1 MRDSQVGTAL
11 LLSLVAFGPV
21 RGAAAPT
28 DSTPGTAVPAHPG
41 KAVYDRACAICHD
54 HPGITRAPAFEALK
68 GMRYGTLHFELTEG
82 KMQAQAAGLTVAE
95 RASLMDY
102 LVGRNVTDDRWV
114 EKMMCGADRG
124 AMNLSVV
131 PTVAGF
137 GFDRE
142 NQRRLTRRQAGLR
155 TNDFKDM
162 ELAWALA
169 FPNATTMR
177 AQAAIVGSIV
187 FLPVSDYGQLYAIDV
202 SREKPCF
209 RWVFRND
216 IPLRTGAAF
225 GVLPGSGRK
234 VLIFGDVAPLV
245 HMIDAMTGQEIWHQ
259 SVRLTSL
266 SNGTGTPFLY
276 QDRVYVPLSAS
287 EINFGADPNHE
298 CCKTHG
304 AVFALDALTGRIIW
318 AAHTMRDAKPLH
330 DRGDGKMLWGPSGAP
345 IWASPALDTKRG
357 LLYVGT
363 GEATSEPAEPTT
375 DAILAIELATGA
387 IRWHFQ
393 GTKDDIFLTGCLS
406 NRAGLNCPKYG
417 VFLDA
422 DFGASVVLVHRPS
435 GHDILFAGQKSSTL
449 YALDP
454 DTGKLIW
461 SRNFGPGS
469 IAGGIHWG
477 LAYDGTRVFTPVSV
491 LPGRDGKPGPGQI
504 AALHAVNV
512 DTGKVEWSFIAQ
524 ADCGG
529 DRPTRVRNCAGGIGL
544 SGAAAVVDGAVV
556 AGSLDGFLRAFDA
569 KTGELLFQ
577 YDTTRDFDTVNG
589 VPGKGGAI
597 DNASI
602 VAANGYVFVNS
613 GYGLMAGQ
621 TPGNAFLAFHA
632 KGGTTTP

>member
-1 MRDSQVGTAL
+1 VLLFGLAALAPLALARQADTA
-11 LLSLVAFGPV
+11 F
-21 RGAAAPT
+21 T
-28 DSTPGTAVPAHPG
+28 
-41 KAVYDRACAICHD
+41 
-54 HPGITRAPAFEALK
+54 
-68 GMRYGTLHFELTEG
+68 
-82 KMQAQAAGLTVAE
+82 
-95 RASLMDY
+95 
-102 LVGRNVTDDRWV
+102 
-114 EKMMCGADRG
+114 
-124 AMNLSVV
+124 
-131 PTVAGF
+131 
-137 GFDRE
+137 
-142 NQRRLTRRQAGLR
+142 AGLR
-155 TNDFKDM
+155 
-162 ELAWALA
+162 WRPVG
-169 FPNATTMR
+169 PNRAGRVSAVAGVPGDPTVYYIGTPDGGLWKTTD
-177 AQAAIVGSIV
+177 AGTTWQPIFDAVHAPSI
-187 FLPVSDYGQLYAIDV
+187 
-202 SREKPCF
+202 
-209 RWVFRND
+209 
-216 IPLRTGAAF
+216 GAVA
-225 GVLPGSGRK
+225 
-234 VLIFGDVAPLV
+234 VAPS
-245 HMIDAMTGQEIWHQ
+245 DAHI
-259 SVRLTSL
+259 V
-266 SNGTGTPFLY
+266 
-276 QDRVYVPLSAS
+276 
-287 EINFGADPNHE
+287 
-298 CCKTHG
+298 
-304 AVFALDALTGRIIW
+304 
-318 AAHTMRDAKPLH
+318 
-330 DRGDGKMLWGPSGAP
+330 
-345 IWASPALDTKRG
+345 
-357 LLYVGT
+357 YVGT

-422 DFGASVVLVHRPS
+422 DFGASVVLVHRPG
-435 GHDILFAGQKSSTL
+435 GHDILLAGQKSSTL

-544 SGAAAVVDGAVV
+544 SGAATVVDGAVV

-621 TPGNAFLAFHA
+621 TPGNAFLAFHVQ
-632 KGGTTTP
+632 GGTTTP